1 MGYERL
7 RVVKPLKQLIE
18 TVELYT
24 RHVAK
29 DNRGQWRDAKM
40 VVYGCFGNLIRA
52 AEEWE
57 TKEKGKYLTLFL
69 DGFAVFRGMM
79 QVFEETKIVSNK
91 KASEIALHTAD
102 IKKQVSDWRKE
113 IMRDSASLR
122 PGGESNKENE
132 KDCSHLFNATP
143 KQQ

>member
-1 MGYERL
+1 MGYEKL
-7 RVVKPLKQLIE
+7 RVIKPIKQLIKV
-18 TVELYT
+18 VELYT

-91 KASEIALHTAD
+91 KASEIALIAPE
-102 IKKQVSDWRKE
+102 WKE
-113 IMRDSASLR
+113 IVCGCAGLR
-122 PGGESNKENE
+122 KIKERFHTNFV
-132 KDCSHLFNATP
+132 KV
-143 KQQ
+143 